1 MVTQV
6 LIIHGQLPF
15 AIKLKQTLERH
26 APLEV
31 HPFTSVESA
40 VDYLQ
45 NHVQDVALVDFAT
58 ADEPAEALVAQL
70 RAAQADLALFATP
83 LQSDDQLAA
92 LDLQGTLDTGFSTRE
107 LIQMIDAFFQLNER
121 PSLSSTG
128 STSQLGRRVE
138 ERHDLSQSAVLL
150 ERPNFEPQFQEG
162 DTPSSSPQDI
172 AAALGVEP
180 DQKEQ
185 SFTDVL
191 NSLSPDAAEEDTP
204 PSQFANL
211 VNSMRGEETYRPLH
225 SRQQLVDFVLNGE
238 MDSLID
244 ESDEEPAD
252 EIDAAPS
259 SSFERL
265 AQEEPPLPSFENSGT
280 ISDLMSGMNDPSF
293 NHVLS
298 LLRGEEVD
306 EESEAAAPAPPSAA
320 DFEIDENDRP
330 QPTIPSLRRL
340 NAFEFDSEP
349 TPAKVILQRTLE
361 QQMTGEFSLEELL
374 GNIVRQ
380 LPAHRPKVLPLPS
393 WLRESQQ
400 ADDAYVLREPDFL
413 PKELPPDLPEEIP
426 AEPTPFGAG
435 VEASQDLYPDQ
446 ATQLARGQQVEEH
459 PENLETE
466 WLEQQP
472 RSQGKT
478 VIYPPPE
485 TLPEEIPSEPTVV
498 HQPAAEQAPEPVA
511 SWDEPEPAET
521 WDEPEPV
528 AEEWGEP
535 EPVDEMWDEPEPAET
550 WDEPEP
556 VAETWDEPEPEA
568 PEAVPTDLPEM
579 PAEPVVAELEA
590 APTDESGWYDL
601 ESQDFNTQF
610 ELMAA
615 FEVVDE
621 EMGVTSPSGA
631 LYTEVSAGAT
641 KAVASVSAD
650 AAPEAPEPEQD
661 PYIAQLAL
669 SLTDASLELT
679 AEAVLLT
686 RDRQIVAFSG
696 EMPEEEFNDLRD
708 LIADDWDAQPGGGRI
723 RFLTAPGS
731 GIDYMLYS
739 RRTEDDLTLSLIFA
753 GTMPLRD
760 IRRQGQRLINALLSV
775 PEAPEA
781 TAESQPV
788 SEKTLVAPAIVPD
801 SVMARTPYSCVW
813 LLRDPDA
820 YLDAAV
826 SQAITTGLSIQLREQ
841 QWRIHALQVRE
852 DHVYLLAEAPGD
864 DPAYQ
869 LIRDLKRRSAEIAH
883 TQNPAYSPDD
893 LWSDGYLV
901 VSPGRELDVEEIQQF
916 INFERMG

>member
-15 AIKLKQTLERH
+15 AIKLKQTLERN
-26 APLEV
+26 APFEV

-45 NHVQDVALVDFAT
+45 DHIQDIALVDFAT
-58 ADEPAEALVAQL
+58 ADVEDEALVAQL
-70 RAAQADLALFATP
+70 RAAQADLALIATP
-83 LQSDDQLAA
+83 RLSDDKLAV
-92 LDLQGTLDTGFSTRE
+92 LDLQATLDADFSTRD
-107 LIQMIDAFFQLNER
+107 LIQVIDAFFRTHER
-121 PSLSSTG
+121 PSLSSTD
-128 STSQLGRRVE
+128 STAQLARRVDE
-138 ERHDLSQSAVLL
+138 KHDLSQLP
-150 ERPNFEPQFQEG
+150 ETRRQQPDFEPQIQEG
-162 DTPSSSPQDI
+162 DTPPSSPQDI
-172 AAALGVEP
+172 EAALAAEP
-180 DQKEQ
+180 DQSEQ

-191 NSLSPDAAEEDTP
+191 NSLSPDSAEEDTP

-211 VNSMRGEETYRPLH
+211 VNSMRGEGTYRPLH

-238 MDSLID
+238 ADSLID
-244 ESDEEPAD
+244 EDESDQVEAV
-252 EIDAAPS
+252 DAPPDSA
-259 SSFERL
+259 FERL
-265 AQEEPPLPSFENSGT
+265 AQEEPPMPTFESSGT
-280 ISDLMSGMNDPSF
+280 ISDLISGVNDPSF

-306 EESEAAAPAPPSAA
+306 EEESEETPAPPSAA
-320 DFEIDENDRP
+320 DFEVNEDERP
-330 QPTIPSLRRL
+330 QPKIPSLRRIE
-340 NAFEFDSEP
+340 AFEFDSEP

-361 QQMTGEFSLEELL
+361 QQMTGEFSLEQLL
-374 GNIVRQ
+374 ANIEQQ

-393 WLRESQQ
+393 WLRESRQVE
-400 ADDAYVLREPDFL
+400 DSFVVREPDFL

-426 AEPTPFGAG
+426 GEPTPLGSA
-435 VEASQDLYPDQ
+435 VEPSENLYPDQ
-446 ATQLARGQQVEEH
+446 TTQPARGQQIEAH

-472 RSQGKT
+472 RSQGET
-478 VIYPPPE
+478 VIYPQPE
-485 TLPEEIPSEPTVV
+485 TLPEEIPPEPTVV
-498 HQPAAEQAPEPVA
+498 HKPSAPP
-511 SWDEPEPAET
+511 
-521 WDEPEPV
+521 EPEPV
-528 AEEWGEP
+528 VAQDEP
-535 EPVDEMWDEPEPAET
+535 EQLPDRWDEPTPEPETPDEIFAEA
-550 WDEPEP
+550 EVPVEP
-556 VAETWDEPEPEA
+556 VAA
-568 PEAVPTDLPEM
+568 A
-579 PAEPVVAELEA
+579 LEQ

-601 ESQDFNTQF
+601 ESKDFNTQF

-615 FEVVDE
+615 FEVIDE
-621 EMGVTSPSGA
+621 EMGVTAPSGA
-631 LYTEVSAGAT
+631 LYTEALV
-641 KAVASVSAD
+641 D
-650 AAPEAPEPEQD
+650 AAGVGASEPPPVAPEPEQD

-686 RDRQIVAFSG
+686 RNQQIIAYSG

-775 PEAPEA
+775 PDVSEA
-781 TAESQPV
+781 TVTSKPV
-788 SEKTLVAPAIVPD
+788 SDKTLVAPPSDGEDVA
-801 SVMARTPYSCVW
+801 MRTPYACVW
-813 LLRDPDA
+813 LLHDPNA
-820 YLDAAV
+820 YLDAAA

-852 DHVYLLAEAPGD
+852 DHVYLLAEVPGD
-864 DPAYQ
+864 EPAYQ
-869 LIRDLKRRSAEIAH
+869 VIRDLKRRSAEIAH
-883 TQNPAYSPDD
+883 AQNPAYSPDD
-893 LWSDGYLV
+893 LWADGYLV
-901 VSPGRELDVEEIQQF
+901 VTPGRDLDVEEIQQF